1 MKAHKGNIWVDSG
14 DKDKDKDPTPFP
26 FGVRKKVAFL

>member
-1 MKAHKGNIWVDSG
+1 MKAHKGSIWVDSG